1 MKKNIALLLS
11 LTLGLT
17 ATVCAIPAS
26 ETMAESSKELIVSTG
41 TEAVTMYRLYNPNS
55 GEHFYTKDESEKAGL
70 VEKGW
75 NDEGIGWIAPVTSKT
90 PVYRLYNANAG
101 DHHYT
106 LKEEEKD
113 NLISAGWNFEGIGWY
128 SDDEKAVPLYREYN
142 PNAVTGTHNYTTDKA
157 EHDGLVAAGWH
168 DEGIGWY
175 AIGDGKND
183 PPKKPDDDSLE
194 IGDMV
199 ILGKYEQDNDLT
211 NGPEPIEWQ
220 YIGDRDGHKYLLSKY
235 ALDSK
240 PFNDKPVNAWDTC
253 TLRKWLNE
261 DFYDTAFSADDKKKI
276 VTAHNENPGSYE
288 LYVGTRYEGYGTDGC
303 TATDDNVF
311 LMSWTEARDYLD
323 GKESDFLSYQFSD
336 PEKHVAINYNPKLL
350 CRPTAYAIAQGV
362 NVYKNTED
370 SIKFPPDTEGCCMRW
385 RLRSPGDVSF
395 NTQVVIW
402 SGVFGGWNVSSGD
415 PGVRPAILID

>member
-194 IGDMV
+194 IGDIV
-199 ILGKYEQDNDLT
+199 ILGTYEQDNDLT

-220 YIGDRDGHKYLLSKY
+220 YIADRDGHKYLLSKY
-235 ALDSK
+235 VLDCEKYNSE
-240 PFNDKPVNAWDTC
+240 NADITWEEC
-253 TLRKWLNE
+253 SLRKWLNE
-261 DFYDTAFSADDKKKI
+261 DFYNTAFSAEDKKRI
-276 VTAHNENPGSYE
+276 ATAHNENPDSYKWW
-288 LYVGTRYEGYGTDGC
+288 EGLTEVPCGAKGGND
-303 TATDDNVF
+303 TDDNVF
-311 LMSWTEARDYLD
+311 LMSVPEAQEYLD
-323 GKESDFLSYQFSD
+323 GKIVAGPFESYLD
-336 PEKHVAINYNPKLL
+336 KLEVDRNRKL
-350 CRPTAYAIAQGV
+350 MCRPTAYAVGQGAYAYP
-362 NVYKNTED
+362 NED
-370 SIKFPPDTEGCCMRW
+370 DDGLKYPPDAVGCSW
-385 RLRSPGDVSF
+385 WWLRSPGGAQISAA
-395 NTQVVIW
+395 VVM
-402 SGVFGGWNVSSGD
+402 SLGSKMGGQWAHVD
-415 PGVRPAILID
+415 DGVRPAILID